1 MIHQETTGAFRA
13 GFLLALGAAFGM
25 VGMLLSAGRAAAQ
38 DVVFEDAPPAVSNV
52 ITWGPYGLVVL
63 GGLLALG
70 SGAVLSLGW
79 IQRKP

>member
-1 MIHQETTGAFRA
+1 MIHQEPTGAFRA
-13 GFLLALGAAFGM
+13 GFLLALGAAFAM

-38 DVVFEDAPPAVSNV
+38 EILFQDAPPAVSSLL
-52 ITWGPYGLVVL
+52 TWGPYGLVAV

-79 IQRKP
+79 IQRKS